1 MYIQCVNTKL
11 CLFKSKYSCM
21 LTSFVFFK
29 ALYFEFSSEN
39 LNINEL
45 NIKVHLTDSI
55 NNQNIVMEHIPFA
68 NFDK

>member
-1 MYIQCVNTKL
+1 
-11 CLFKSKYSCM
+11 M